1 MLSLSRT
8 DADEVFNVDGLRLI
22 DGDDVEGIDNVDGSN
37 NVNGINKV
45 KGIDDDANGINNVS
59 SSSNVK
65 VIDDNV
71 NGTSDVNGVDGGR
84 FFSKR
89 PTLSKSKSLSLTLE
103 ETRPKAALPGNHHR
117 FEFL

>member
-71 NGTSDVNGVDGGR
+71 NGVDGGR
-84 FFSKR
+84 FLSKR

-103 ETRPKAALPGNHHR
+103 ETRPKAALPGNQHR

>member
-37 NVNGINKV
+37 NVNGIN
-45 KGIDDDANGINNVS
+45 NVS
-59 SSSNVK
+59 SSSNVI

-103 ETRPKAALPGNHHR
+103 ETRPKAALPGNQHR

>member
-22 DGDDVEGIDNVDGSN
+22 DGDDVDGSN
-37 NVNGINKV
+37 NV
-45 KGIDDDANGINNVS
+45 NGINNVS

-103 ETRPKAALPGNHHR
+103 ETRPKAALPGNQHR

>member
-37 NVNGINKV
+37 NVNGIN
-45 KGIDDDANGINNVS
+45 NVS

-65 VIDDNV
+65 VIDDDV

-103 ETRPKAALPGNHHR
+103 ETRPKAALPGNQHR

>member
-37 NVNGINKV
+37 NVNGIN
-45 KGIDDDANGINNVS
+45 NVS

-65 VIDDNV
+65 VIDDDV
-71 NGTSDVNGVDGGR
+71 KGTSDVNGVDGGR

>member
-22 DGDDVEGIDNVDGSN
+22 DGDDVEGSN
-37 NVNGINKV
+37 NV
-45 KGIDDDANGINNVS
+45 NGINNVS

-65 VIDDNV
+65 VIDDDV

>member
-37 NVNGINKV
+37 NVNGIN
-45 KGIDDDANGINNVS
+45 NVS

-65 VIDDNV
+65 VIDDDV

>member
-37 NVNGINKV
+37 NV
-45 KGIDDDANGINNVS
+45 NGINNVS